1 MPAGN
6 LRGCMKT
13 TQLNRLA
20 DFGTRSIVTHAIMAL
35 SLVSAITAG
44 LFVGGELGLVSFVAL
59 LNFTAG
65 LWIAQSIHSL
75 GHARDGGEYTGIVDE
90 LVERTETRSNS
101 ESGLDTGRLARL
113 GTLIA
118 FVTAVSLLTSA
129 QVLSGALFSVAVVAI
144 GSVALV
150 TAITGFLIS
159 LGTAY
164 DESTEHWESA
174 VDQRR
179 RELADNRE

>member
-1 MPAGN
+1 MRTN
-6 LRGCMKT
+6 LGK
-13 TQLNRLA
+13 LA
-20 DFGTRSIVTHAIMAL
+20 DFGTRSLVTHALMAA
-35 SLVSAITAG
+35 SLAGAITAG

-75 GHARDGGEYTGIVDE
+75 GQELNGGEYTGIIDE
-90 LVERTETRSNS
+90 LTERTGTGSDDGQ
-101 ESGLDTGRLARL
+101 GLDTGRLARL

-129 QVLSGALFSVAVVAI
+129 QVLAGALFSIAVVAI
-144 GSVALV
+144 GSIALV

-164 DESTEHWESA
+164 DESAEKWAAES
-174 VDQRR
+174 DRHR
-179 RELADNRE
+179 REAAGSRE

>member
-1 MPAGN
+1 MN
-6 LRGCMKT
+6 T

-20 DFGTRSIVTHAIMAL
+20 DFGTRSIITHGLMAA
-35 SLVSAITAG
+35 SLVGAITAG

-65 LWIAQSIHSL
+65 LWIAQSLHSL
-75 GHARDGGEYTGIVDE
+75 GHARDGGEYSGVLDE
-90 LVERTETRSNS
+90 LLERTETGSDS
-101 ESGLDTGRLARL
+101 ERGLDTGRLARL

-129 QVLSGALFSVAVVAI
+129 QVLAGALFSVAVVAI

-150 TAITGFLIS
+150 TAIIGFLIS

-164 DESTEHWESA
+164 DASAERWETA
-174 VDQRR
+174 TDQRR
-179 RELADNRE
+179 RELADNQE